1 MTSRPVLLR
10 HSRSSIVAVL
20 CASALLAASAVAT
33 TASGAPQF
41 KHRVS
46 RGPSGVP
53 MPVGNL
59 PGWKQV
65 FKDDFTGTKLDSK
78 WKAYNGVVGGGRGGW
93 WATSHA
99 VVHSHELVLETY
111 SDPASCPNEASCS
124 LFNDEV
130 SGGVKSKFAET
141 YGKFLIRV
149 RTTPVADVSFL
160 AILWPVSDIAPPE
173 TDFAVEGGPLNLTTI
188 GALLKYGSGPT
199 IVPDNLTANA
209 AQWHTLGVVWSP
221 GEVQYTID
229 GHVWATEVNPNI
241 SAVPMN
247 IVLQSE
253 TDCQAVAGQTCT
265 VPWAAKEPNV
275 DVAWV
280 VAYARK

>member
-1 MTSRPVLLR
+1 
-10 HSRSSIVAVL
+10 
-20 CASALLAASAVAT
+20 
-33 TASGAPQF
+33 
-41 KHRVS
+41 VS

-65 FKDDFTGTKLDSK
+65 FKDDFTGTTLGSK
-78 WKAYNGVVGGGRGGW
+78 WNAYNGVVGGGRGGW

-99 VVHSHELVLETY
+99 VVEGHELVLKTY
-111 SDPASCPNEASCS
+111 SDPASCPNAASCS

-130 SGGVKSKFAET
+130 SAGVKSKFAET

-149 RTTPVADVSFL
+149 RTTPVDDVSFL
-160 AILWPVSDIAPPE
+160 AILWPTTDIAPPE
-173 TDFAVEGGPLNLTTI
+173 TDFAVEGGPEHLTTI
-188 GALLKYGSGPT
+188 GALLKYDPGPT
-199 IVPDNLTANA
+199 VVPDTVTANPA
-209 AQWHTLGVVWSP
+209 KWQTLGVVWSP

-229 GHVWATEVNPNI
+229 GKVWATELNANV

-247 IVLQSE
+247 IVLQSQ
-253 TDCQAVAGQTCT
+253 TDCQAVAGQTCP
-265 VPWAAKEPNV
+265 VAWAAKEPSV
-275 DVAWV
+275 DIAWV